1 MPASRNLPTTQQLK
15 AFSKTKLLK
24 WIDTSGWDWDNFRR
38 LNRSSN
44 YQMHLGKSNGKNRT
58 KIDKKILKATRN
70 IDNEPFCY
78 YDHFKRGFLMDVS
91 QWSCVV
97 KWLSHCQLTTT
108 STTTTHNAKGI
119 WKRQEISIDNELVLL
134 LWSFQEGIFDGCFSM
149 KFGSKMALSLS
160 TDYNYTQRKRQLSIG
175 HN

>member
-1 MPASRNLPTTQQLK
+1 
-15 AFSKTKLLK
+15 
-24 WIDTSGWDWDNFRR
+24 
-38 LNRSSN
+38 
-44 YQMHLGKSNGKNRT
+44 MHLGKSNGKNRT

-119 WKRQEISIDNELVLL
+119 WKRQEISIDNELFCSYDHFKRGFLMDVFR
-134 LWSFQEGIFDGCFSM
+134 WSLVVKWLSRCRPTTTTHNA
-149 KFGSKMALSLS
+149 KGSCQLATISLS
-160 TDYNYTQRKRQLSIG
+160 NRSCRFHYWRKICMKIG
-175 HN
+175 T